1 MFDLTHI
8 LYMLISGVIT
18 AILLIVAAKRV
29 KTQSGKDTILK
40 LSAVVT
46 VALHYSSLW
55 VDYLTTGSAEVE
67 NNQLF
72 PIYPCNIIMWL
83 LLIAAYKK
91 DRTDTL
97 FTVLSEF
104 LFWGGIV
111 CGSIGIIF
119 NINYD
124 NTPNLLDYDILKG
137 LVSHST
143 MLFGCIYTRVGG
155 YMRFRVFNVVSCA
168 SGLTLFLV
176 DGMLINRI
184 YKMFNL
190 EPVNAMYLLES
201 PFASMPW
208 LSPIFMGVI
217 GLGLLFAGLA
227 LYELRFPKEERWYS
241 KLKNYKNIMAKE
253 GKGE

>member
-8 LYMLISGVIT
+8 LYMVISGAIT
-18 AILLIVAAKRV
+18 ALLLIAAAKRV
-29 KTQSGKDTILK
+29 KTQSGKDKILK
-40 LSAVVT
+40 ISAVIT

-67 NNQLF
+67 NNHLF
-72 PIYPCNIIMWL
+72 PVYPCNIIMWL

-91 DRTDTL
+91 DKTDTV
-97 FTVLSEF
+97 FTLLSEF
-104 LFWGGIV
+104 LFWGGVV

-124 NTPNLLDYDILKG
+124 NTPSLLDYDVLKG

-143 MLFGCIYTRVGG
+143 MLFGCIYMRVGG
-155 YMRFRVFNVVSCA
+155 YMRFRVFNVASCA
-168 SGLTLFLV
+168 GGLMLFLA
-176 DGMLINRI
+176 DGMFVNRI

-208 LSPIFMGVI
+208 LSPIFMGVV
-217 GLGLLFAGLA
+217 GLSLLFAGLA
-227 LYELRFPKEERWYS
+227 LYELRLPKEERWYS
-241 KLKNYKNIMAKE
+241 KLKAYRNAVAKE
-253 GKGE
+253 EKGE